1 MKNFFV
7 YILANKSNEVLY
19 IGVTNNLLRRII
31 EHKQK
36 TIKGFS
42 YQYNTDRLIYYE
54 QFERVELAI
63 EREKQL
69 KKWNRS
75 WKNELI
81 EKVNNNWK
89 DLFYEIG
96 GTDELLEI
104 KLGFPLSRE

>member
-1 MKNFFV
+1 MKDFFV
-7 YILANKSNEVLY
+7 YILSNKSNEVLY
-19 IGVTNNLLRRII
+19 IGITNNLLRRVI

-42 YQYNTDRLIYYE
+42 YKYNTDRLVYYE

-69 KKWNRS
+69 KKWNRG
-75 WKNELI
+75 WKDELI
-81 EKVNNNWK
+81 EKSNNNWN

-96 GTDELLEI
+96 GNDELLELR
-104 KLGFPLSRE
+104 LGFPLPRE